1 MKFILHG
8 QKMGILKNIIIE
20 REVNKMT
27 KEKETT
33 IFFADGTHADVYRHG
48 RNEYSIYFDY
58 TESTVYGSYLDVAMA
73 IEDYKEK
80 MMNSN
85 KKDNEEN
92 HPMTSYGNCMNLW
105 TTGGDYDVFIIMHE
119 AESQDNFERI
129 VDCNVEDTCHTIMQ
143 NNNLSVKEKKEIIKT
158 VVDAY
163 TDYGIQVIIAER
175 K

>member
-1 MKFILHG
+1 
-8 QKMGILKNIIIE
+8 
-20 REVNKMT
+20 MT
-27 KEKETT
+27 REKETT
-33 IFFADGTHADVYRHG
+33 IYFTDGREADIYRYKP
-48 RNEYSIYFDY
+48 NEYCIQFNDTGSR
-58 TESTVYGSYLDVAMA
+58 EYGSYLK
-73 IEDYKEK
+73 ILNIIKDYEAKLTDA
-80 MMNSN
+80 N

-158 VVDAY
+158 IVDAY

>member
-1 MKFILHG
+1 
-8 QKMGILKNIIIE
+8 
-20 REVNKMT
+20 MT
-27 KEKETT
+27 REKETT
-33 IFFADGTHADVYRHG
+33 IYFADGREADIYRYKP
-48 RNEYSIYFDY
+48 NEYCIQFNDTGSR
-58 TESTVYGSYLDVAMA
+58 EYGSYLKIAKM
-73 IEDYKEK
+73 IEDYKTK
-80 MMNSN
+80 TTDAN

-158 VVDAY
+158 IVDAY

>member
-1 MKFILHG
+1 
-8 QKMGILKNIIIE
+8 
-20 REVNKMT
+20 MT
-27 KEKETT
+27 REKETT
-33 IFFADGTHADVYRHG
+33 IYFANGREADIYRYKP
-48 RNEYSIYFDY
+48 NEYCIQFNDTGSR
-58 TESTVYGSYLDVAMA
+58 EYGSYLK
-73 IEDYKEK
+73 ILNIIKDYEAKLTDA
-80 MMNSN
+80 N

-105 TTGGDYDVFIIMHE
+105 TTDGDYDVFIIMHE

-158 VVDAY
+158 IVDAY
-163 TDYGIQVIIAER
+163 TDYGIQVIIEER

>member
-1 MKFILHG
+1 MA
-8 QKMGILKNIIIE
+8 
-20 REVNKMT
+20 

-33 IFFADGTHADVYRHG
+33 IFFADGNQADVYRYEPNYYAIQFSSTG
-48 RNEYSIYFDY
+48 SIW
-58 TESTVYGSYLDVAMA
+58 YGSYLK
-73 IEDYKEK
+73 ILNIIKDYETKLTDT
-80 MMNSN
+80 N
-85 KKDNEEN
+85 KKNNEEN

-143 NNNLSVKEKKEIIKT
+143 NGNLSIKEKKEIIKT
-158 VVDAY
+158 IIDAY
-163 TDYGIQVIIAER
+163 TDYGIQVIIEER